1 MICQVKE
8 AVCRTIT
15 ANCAEK
21 YCCPYLEFSAAADPP
36 PCGRSCAEVLAENQ
50 RLKTENANLRGIFD
64 VATKAFKEKEAEIQK
79 LSQQIEVLQRK
90 LRDLLQR
97 PFARNIETGQYDE
110 SQDQSAA
117 RQEDEHPRK
126 KRGAPEG
133 HRGATRKKPDRKP
146 NRTVFIRPEQCPG
159 CSSHNISPCQDFREH
174 IQGDIIILQPILTRF
189 IKQRGYCRDCGALF
203 FPTGKGERPK
213 GYIGPV
219 AVAVAGCLRYTVK
232 MPFEAVRKILGGL
245 WGLDLTPGALAGF
258 DKKLAQTGRPLYEQ
272 LADMVQ
278 YSAGINAD
286 ETSWPVG
293 AINEWLWIFTNQNFA
308 FFKID
313 PSRARAVAESVLGES
328 YRGVLGSDC
337 FAAYNGIKALAKQ
350 KCLTHYERAA
360 KDLEKF
366 YSEDQQA
373 LLFAYCLKDI
383 FKRARQE
390 KRDWLEGKMSSA
402 QARQKALAFEEELD
416 QLVEPTVQNEDAEK
430 LRKRL
435 IAHRDENFTFLR
447 YKDVD
452 PDNNRAERAL
462 RPSVVMRKITYGN
475 NSETGARNH
484 ETLMSL
490 VETAKIHG
498 ANPLDLMMRLAG
510 NNDIEEL
517 KKVMFAPV
525 CVRRTGRACQT
536 ESLTCGEPRPEK
548 AAPT

>member
-8 AVCRTIT
+8 GVRRPVA
-15 ANCAEK
+15 AECDQK
-21 YCCPYLEFSAAADPP
+21 HSCPYLEF
-36 PCGRSCAEVLAENQ
+36 RSCAEVLAENQ

-64 VATKAFKEKEAEIQK
+64 VATKAFKEKEAETDK
-79 LSQQIEVLQRK
+79 LKRQIEVLQRK

-97 PFARNIETGQYDE
+97 PFARNTETGQDDE
-110 SQDQSAA
+110 NQNQSAA
-117 RQEDEHPRK
+117 RQEDEHPRR
-126 KRGAPEG
+126 KRGAPKG

-146 NRTVFIRPEQCPG
+146 DRTIFVRPEQCPD

-174 IQGDIIILQPILTRF
+174 RQEDIVILQPILTRF
-189 IKQRGYCRDCGALF
+189 IKQRGYCRDCGSLF
-203 FPTGKGERPK
+203 FPTCQGERPK
-213 GYIGPV
+213 GYVGPV
-219 AVAVAGCLRYTVK
+219 AVAVAGYLRYTVK

-245 WGLDLTPGALAGF
+245 WGLDLTPGALVGF
-258 DKKLAQTGRPLYEQ
+258 DKKLAETGRPLYEQ

-293 AINEWLWIFTNQNFA
+293 AINEWLWIFTNPNLA

-313 PSRARAVAESVLGES
+313 PSRARAVAESVLGEN
-328 YRGVLGSDC
+328 YGGVLGSDC

-360 KDLEKF
+360 KELEKF
-366 YSEDQQA
+366 YPEDQQA

-383 FKRARQE
+383 FKRARQT
-390 KRDWLEGKMSSA
+390 KRDWLDGKMGNA
-402 QARQKALAFEEELD
+402 QARQKALAFDTKLD
-416 QLVEPTVQNEDAEK
+416 QLVEPTLQNEDAEK

-435 IAHRDENFTFLR
+435 ITHRDENFTFLR
-447 YKDVD
+447 YKHVD

-490 VETAKIHG
+490 IETAKLHG

-510 NNDIEEL
+510 DKDIEKL

-525 CVRRTGRACQT
+525 CVRRADRARET
-536 ESLTCGEPRPEK
+536 ESFIGCGESRPEK
-548 AAPT
+548 TAPT